1 MGDIQRKVSTKPMV
15 GLIVYFSQIMSKLW
29 PDYLS
34 HTKESLMMQKSNIR
48 FRTLLKDYST

>member
-1 MGDIQRKVSTKPMV
+1 MGDIQRKVSTNPMV

-34 HTKESLMMQKSNIR
+34 HTKESLMLQKITSG
-48 FRTLLKDYST
+48 LELY